1 MNDNSTHT
9 MRVLDKDMNVII
21 ERDYTRPA
29 VCHAT
34 TLHHQSKR
42 SLCDKSKLIVANFFV
57 SSFEDKT
64 SVAIRIPS
72 KEKVQL

>member
-1 MNDNSTHT
+1 MNNNSTHT

-21 ERDYTRPA
+21 EREYTHPA

-42 SLCDKSKLIVANFFV
+42 SMCNSSKLIVSNPNV
-57 SSFEDKT
+57 
-64 SVAIRIPS
+64 
-72 KEKVQL
+72 

>member
-1 MNDNSTHT
+1 MRSNMNNNSTHT

-21 ERDYTRPA
+21 ERDYARPA

-42 SLCDKSKLIVANFFV
+42 SLCDRSKLIVANPNV
-57 SSFEDKT
+57 
-64 SVAIRIPS
+64 
-72 KEKVQL
+72 

>member
-1 MNDNSTHT
+1 MRSNMNNNSTHT

-42 SLCDKSKLIVANFFV
+42 FLCDKSKLIVANPNV
-57 SSFEDKT
+57 
-64 SVAIRIPS
+64 
-72 KEKVQL
+72 